1 MDFVHLLII
10 RTQKYLQRKGITLT
24 TSNKVQ
30 WFLSVREIVRADQQ
44 NENPPEFVADT
55 ISDLLKGPEAVFGLL
70 LRRLVDK
77 DEPAYLSH
85 AA

>member
-1 MDFVHLLII
+1 MLIFS
-10 RTQKYLQRKGITLT
+10 TQKYLQHKGITLS
-24 TSNKVQ
+24 TSNEVQ

-44 NENPPEFVADT
+44 NENPPQVVLDT
-55 ISDLLKGPEAVFGLL
+55 IKDLLHGPEAVFGLL

-77 DEPAYLSH
+77 DEPAYLSN